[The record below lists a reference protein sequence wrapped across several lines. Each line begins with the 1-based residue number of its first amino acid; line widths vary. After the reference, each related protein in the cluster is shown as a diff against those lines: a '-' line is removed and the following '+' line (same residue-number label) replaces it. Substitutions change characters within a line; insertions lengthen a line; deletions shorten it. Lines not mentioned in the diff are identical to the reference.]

1 VAVVRRP
8 LLYKL
13 ELIEIKFAVS
23 IPKIILTFLYQV
35 NLIFRYFKFVFCN
48 GPHD

>member
-1 VAVVRRP
+1 VAVVKKP

-23 IPKIILTFLYQV
+23 IPKIILTFLCQV
-35 NLIFRYFKFVFCN
+35 NLIFNF
-48 GPHD
+48 